1 MTERPETPHFPW
13 ISAAYRHI
21 NATRDADVLDFSYA
35 GLFPRN
41 RWNVPGQPTLYL
53 AGDIGVAISEW
64 GRQFPSSYP
73 DGAIQPV
80 QREMFRLHLRL
91 DAVVDLRATA
101 ALRTLRDATGMDDFR
116 DVNVARA
123 VATSVRVQSR
133 IQAMLV
139 PSIAFLDDLTRWNLV
154 VFLEKLPRDTAG
166 WITRSTMSA
175 RSPGSRQRQHHNHDP
190 VTRATIQ

>member
-21 NATRDADVLDFSYA
+21 NATRDADALDFSYA

-123 VATSVRVQSR
+123 VAISVRVQSR

-166 WITRSTMSA
+166 WITLVDHVGPLSWKPA
-175 RSPGSRQRQHHNHDP
+175 
-190 VTRATIQ
+190 ATTP